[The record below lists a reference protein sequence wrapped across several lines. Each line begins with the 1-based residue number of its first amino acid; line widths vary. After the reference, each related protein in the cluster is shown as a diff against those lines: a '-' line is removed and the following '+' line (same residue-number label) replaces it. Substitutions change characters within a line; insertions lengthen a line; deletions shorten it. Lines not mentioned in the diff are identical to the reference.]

1 MDHEAENKRLQGL
14 IEKLVLRI
22 DENQQI
28 ARRFHDFEFK
38 LLEAASLPE
47 LFEVLIQ
54 EGPNHFKL
62 KALSLVLFDPDY
74 VFEQLFEALDLKHWV
89 PKVQL
94 RHRQDFFDQLLG
106 QATQPILGELD
117 ALTLGR
123 LFPGAGAV
131 ASTALI
137 PLYSKGVLQGSLHL
151 ASETAER
158 FTPDKAVDFI
168 QHLAAVLALC
178 IDHCVAQDQLRRE
191 GRQDPLTQ
199 VGNRAAFEQ
208 DLALELARAERN
220 CLPVSCFFVD
230 LDHFKKINDNFGHAN
245 GDMVLREVSGILQ
258 AQLRKTDVLARF
270 GGEEFVALLPACDA
284 DQAMETAERVRAA
297 IAAMTIETSAGQP
310 IPLSASIGVSSW
322 EPRKHKI
329 PIVELGAALLRQA
342 DAAMYLVK
350 KAGRNGVLWQPL
362 VVG

>member
-1 MDHEAENKRLQGL
+1 MDHLAENKRLQGL

-22 DENQQI
+22 EENQQI
-28 ARRFHDFEFK
+28 AKRFHEFEFR

-47 LFEVLIQ
+47 LFEVLIIDA
-54 EGPNHFKL
+54 PAHFQL
-62 KALSLVLFDPDY
+62 KALSLVLYDPDY

-94 RHRQDFFDQLLG
+94 RHRQDFFEQLLG
-106 QATQPILGELD
+106 HSTKPLLGELD

-123 LFPGAGAV
+123 LFPGAGKV

-168 QHLAAVLALC
+168 QHLAAILALC
-178 IDHCVAQDQLRRE
+178 IDHCVAQEQLRRE

-208 DLALELARAERN
+208 DLPLELARAERN

-230 LDHFKKINDNFGHAN
+230 LDHFKHINDNFGHAN
-245 GDMVLREVSGILQ
+245 GDMVLREVASVLQ
-258 AQLRKTDVLARF
+258 EQLRKTDVLARF

-297 IAAMTIETSAGQP
+297 IEAMSLETSAGQA
-310 IPLSASIGVSSW
+310 IALSASIGVCSW

-329 PIVELGAALLRQA
+329 PLPELGVALLRQA

-350 KAGRNGVLWQPL
+350 KAGRNGVRWQPL